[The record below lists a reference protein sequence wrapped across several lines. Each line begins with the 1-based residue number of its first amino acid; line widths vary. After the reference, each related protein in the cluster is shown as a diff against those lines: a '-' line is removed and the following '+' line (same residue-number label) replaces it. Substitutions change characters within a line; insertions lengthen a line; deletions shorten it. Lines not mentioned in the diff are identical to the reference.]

1 MCVQYIH
8 YIFIDI
14 FHLHPTASKCECSA
28 MSKMKLSVISFS
40 RLALSA
46 RLVDVKAAV
55 GLAEKLFSLYPDVI
69 SLRHRTKV
77 VYGLQIRAIM
87 LGIEYDIPMT
97 ELQDLLTLFF
107 GKPDSQQQNMVSINI
122 L

>member
-1 MCVQYIH
+1 
-8 YIFIDI
+8 
-14 FHLHPTASKCECSA
+14 